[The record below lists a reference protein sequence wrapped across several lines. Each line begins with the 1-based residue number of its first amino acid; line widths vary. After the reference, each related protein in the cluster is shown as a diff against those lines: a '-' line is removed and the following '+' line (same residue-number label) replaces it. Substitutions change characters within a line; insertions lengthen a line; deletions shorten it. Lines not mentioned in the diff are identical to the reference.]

1 MHELLK
7 QSRIFEGL
15 GEDELQ
21 QITKISQLA
30 KFNKGERIFNFGD
43 AAEHLFIV
51 KEGEIEL
58 RFQVT
63 YQNLSHE
70 VCLERKCRGEPLGW
84 SALTEPYRYTLSAY
98 SVTSSELL
106 QMGHKELIELCESDN
121 HLGYVLMRNIA
132 RLIARRFMLT
142 QEKLIREIQQVL
154 KKKDSLT

>member
-1 MHELLK
+1 MLELL
-7 QSRIFEGL
+7 QESRIFEGL
-15 GEDELQ
+15 GENELQ
-21 QITKISQLA
+21 EITKISRLA
-30 KFNKGERIFNFGD
+30 KFKKGERIFNAGD

-63 YQNLSHE
+63 FQNLLHE

-84 SALTEPYRYTLSAY
+84 SALTEPYKYTLSAF
-98 SVTSSELL
+98 SLTDSELL
-106 QMGHKELIELCESDN
+106 QMGHRELIELCGSNN

-132 RLIARRFMLT
+132 RLIARRFILT
-142 QEKLIREIQQVL
+142 QEKLIREIQQAL

>member
-21 QITKISQLA
+21 KITKISQLA

>member
-1 MHELLK
+1 MFELLK

-21 QITKISQLA
+21 KITKISQVA
-30 KFNKGERIFNFGD
+30 KFNKGERIFKIGD

-63 YQNLSHE
+63 YQNISHE

-84 SALTEPYRYTLSAY
+84 SALTEPYKYTLSAY
-98 SVTSSELL
+98 AVADSELL

>member
-1 MHELLK
+1 MLELLK

-21 QITKISQLA
+21 KITDISRVA
-30 KFNKGERIFNFGD
+30 KFKKDEKIFRIGD

-58 RFQVT
+58 HFQVT

-70 VCLERKCRGEPLGW
+70 VCLERKSRGEPLGW
-84 SALTEPYRYTLSAY
+84 SALTEPYKYTLSAH
-98 SVTSSELL
+98 SATDSELL
-106 QMGHKELIELCESDN
+106 QMGHRELMDLCEADN

-132 RLIARRFMLT
+132 RLIARRFILT
-142 QEKLIREIQQVL
+142 QEKLIREIQQAL
-154 KKKDSLT
+154 KKKDTLT